1 MMAFLM
7 AMKGVQGIAETI
19 QAMEADSRARK
30 RWDWEQEDRPFE
42 TARRKD
48 AEAVR
53 AALAGEGGY
62 SSLSARGKADVDA
75 ELERAGELGVGG
87 LQNFL
92 VTLGASKAGGTTG
105 TDPIDYRNAQ
115 SLIMNRLESTLSG
128 IAFKDADNPKL
139 VKEQQIKAVRD
150 AYNTNPEAMAETL
163 WRSTLAQRQGDA
175 DPVSSIVYEALKG
188 NKKMASSIMGKAKTV
203 AAMKAKEDATPE
215 EKTLL
220 QEGKSEAA
228 DVFSMLEE
236 AKAGGDPEKFMSSEN
251 ISPNIVPVGKEGEEK
266 KYLLGVDRKP
276 MTREELSSM
285 FSDSNTRLRVAREI
299 SLGLYNPEKALDS
312 YTKASRKSAGV
323 VEPAYSPF
331 APPSSRQDNQSQ
343 GMLLPN
349 YIEDVW
355 RGKDD
360 PNGNEDLPPTDV
372 FGNNLPGQDTP
383 PAAPIDSLRSL
394 PPEKL
399 DALMQIISQMYNPR
413 FKPVDKTQEP
423 LRNRYPGPRRD
434 MLR

>member
-1 MMAFLM
+1 M

-53 AALAGEGGY
+53 LALAGKGGY
-62 SSLSARGKADVDA
+62 SNLSASGKADVDA
-75 ELERAGELGVGG
+75 ELERAGSLGSGG
-87 LQNFL
+87 LNQFL
-92 VTLGASKAGGTTG
+92 LSLSASKAGGTTG
-105 TDPIDYRNAQ
+105 TGPIDYTNAQ
-115 SLIMNRLESTLSG
+115 ALVKNTLEETLAN

-139 VKEQQIKAVRD
+139 VKENQLKAIRA
-150 AYNTNPEAMAETL
+150 AYKTSPQALDETL
-163 WRSTLAQRQGDA
+163 WNATLSRSRGES
-175 DPVSSIVYEALKG
+175 DPTSDLVYEALKG
-188 NKKMASSIMGKAKTV
+188 HKDMSAAVMGKSKFISDAK
-203 AAMKAKEDATPE
+203 ANADATPE
-215 EKTLL
+215 AKAML
-220 QEGKSEAA
+220 QQQKMDAA
-228 DVFSMLEE
+228 NVFSVLKEEQTGSARKFLNDKDIIDKIPFRENEDGSLTWSYNGKERTQKELEE
-236 AKAGGDPEKFMSSEN
+236 VFSNPLNRQRFARKVALGEKEQRVSGPSS
-251 ISPNIVPVGKEGEEK
+251 IGSIPLSPG
-266 KYLLGVDRKP
+266 
-276 MTREELSSM
+276 SSNRP
-285 FSDSNTRLRVAREI
+285 S
-299 SLGLYNPEKALDS
+299 SLG
-312 YTKASRKSAGV
+312 GW
-323 VEPAYSPF
+323 VEPTPAYT
-331 APPSSRQDNQSQ
+331 
-343 GMLLPN
+343 PN
-349 YIEDVW
+349 E
-355 RGKDD
+355 
-360 PNGNEDLPPTDV
+360 EDLPPTDV